1 MAEDFFSLHIGCF
14 KVIRKHLFF
23 CEGNEGEAQLVCAQ
37 VDALVKLG
45 VQQDQIAVITPY
57 NLQVSLCI

>member
-1 MAEDFFSLHIGCF
+1 MAKELLESICL
-14 KVIRKHLFF
+14 

-37 VDALVKLG
+37 VDALLKLG

-57 NLQVSLCI
+57 NLQVLLFIYVVIV

>member
-1 MAEDFFSLHIGCF
+1 MGTVLLAF
-14 KVIRKHLFF
+14 
-23 CEGNEGEAQLVCAQ
+23 GNEGEAQLVCAQ

-57 NLQVSLCI
+57 NLQVSLCIYVAIV